1 MTVHVVVPTF
11 RESGLVGPFLQSWDG
26 VCSADLRLHVVNGN
40 PGDETSTRLAEW
52 QGRHPVNEHRGHP
65 DLFWTG
71 LVALGLREVSRVA
84 GEGDFFLLTNIDV
97 RPVGDPIESILTK
110 VPSPS
115 QHQVAIPVT
124 GGEGKMTSSAVVV
137 RSWALSLN
145 RHLGE
150 GQELGE
156 LPLDA
161 CLEATYLPTRFLLV
175 PVKAL
180 REGHFPDEGNLPHYC
195 ADYEYTN
202 RLRRAGYAPV
212 LFTGAHAALVEE
224 NTGFDTFLA
233 KTSIWSRLAKA
244 WDIKCPYNLR
254 YRFRFVRLV
263 YPAAAFLPGLCT
275 HFAKIFLEIAF
286 GGRKLRRL
294 RKH

>member
-1 MTVHVVVPTF
+1 MAVHVVVPTF
-11 RESGLVGPFLQSWDG
+11 RESGLVGPFLESWDQ
-26 VCSADLRLHVVNGN
+26 VRSVEVHLHVINGN
-40 PGDETSTRLAEW
+40 PGDETSSFLAEW
-52 QGRHPVNEHRGHP
+52 QGRHSVTEHHGRP

-71 LVALGLREVSRVA
+71 LVALGLRQVDAVA
-84 GEGDFFLLTNIDV
+84 AEGDFFVLTNIDV
-97 RPVGDPIESILTK
+97 RPVLDPFEAILTK
-110 VPSPS
+110 VESPGR
-115 QHQVAIPVT
+115 HQIAIPVA
-124 GGEGKMTSSAVVV
+124 GGSGRVTSSAVVV

-150 GQELGE
+150 GQELGD
-156 LPLDA
+156 LPVDV

-180 REGHFPDEGNLPHYC
+180 REGHFPAEAQLPHYC

-233 KTSIWSRLAKA
+233 STSLWSRLGRA

-254 YRFRFVRLV
+254 YRYRFVRLV
-263 YPAAAFLPGLCT
+263 YPAAALIPGLCS
-275 HFAKIFLEIAF
+275 HFAKIFLEIVF

-294 RKH
+294 RKN

>member
-11 RESGLVGPFLQSWDG
+11 RESGLVGPFLKSWDR
-26 VCSADLRLHVVNGN
+26 VCSTELRFHVVNGN
-40 PGDETSTRLAEW
+40 PGDETSNLLAEW
-52 QGRHPVNEHRGHP
+52 QGRHSVTEHQGNP
-65 DLFWTG
+65 DLYWTG
-71 LVALGLREVSRVA
+71 LVALGLRDVDA
-84 GEGDFFLLTNIDV
+84 AAAEGDFFLLTNIDV
-97 RPVGDPIESILTK
+97 RPVGDPLEAILTK
-110 VPSPS
+110 VPSPER
-115 QHQVAIPVT
+115 HQVAIPVT
-124 GGEGKMTSSAVVV
+124 GGEGRVTSSAVVV

-150 GQELGE
+150 GQALGD
-156 LPLDA
+156 LPVDA
-161 CLEATYLPTRFLLV
+161 CLGATYLPTRFLLV
-175 PVKAL
+175 PLKAL
-180 REGHFPDEGNLPHYC
+180 REGHFPAEEQLPHYC

-202 RLRRAGYAPV
+202 RLRRAGYAPI

-233 KTSIWSRLAKA
+233 RTSLWSRLRRA

-263 YPAAAFLPGLCT
+263 YPRAAMIPGLCS

-286 GGRKLRRL
+286 GGRKLRGL
-294 RKH
+294 RKN

>member
-11 RESGLVGPFLQSWDG
+11 RESGLVGPFLESWDR
-26 VCSADLRLHVVNGN
+26 VCSVELRLHVVNGN
-40 PGDETSTRLAEW
+40 PGDETSTLLAEW
-52 QGRHPVNEHRGHP
+52 QGCHSVTEHRGHP

-71 LVALGLREVSRVA
+71 LVALGLREVDAAAV
-84 GEGDFFLLTNIDV
+84 EGDFFLLTNIDV
-97 RPVGDPIESILTK
+97 RPVGDPFEAILAK
-110 VPSPS
+110 VPSPER
-115 QHQVAIPVT
+115 HQVAIPVV
-124 GGEGKMTSSAVVV
+124 GGAGKVTSSAVVV

-156 LPLDA
+156 LPVDA

-180 REGHFPDEGNLPHYC
+180 REGHFPAESQLPHYC

-202 RLRRAGYAPV
+202 RLRRAGYTPI

-224 NTGFDTFLA
+224 NTGFDTFLTT
-233 KTSIWSRLAKA
+233 TSLWSRLRRA

-254 YRFRFVRLV
+254 YRYRFVRLV
-263 YPAAAFLPGLCT
+263 YPAVALIPGLCS

-294 RKH
+294 RKN

>member
-11 RESGLVGPFLQSWDG
+11 RESGLVGPFLESWDR
-26 VCSADLRLHVVNGN
+26 VCSVEVRLHVVNGN
-40 PGDETSTRLAEW
+40 PGDETSTLLAEW
-52 QGRHPVNEHRGHP
+52 QGRHSVTEHHGHP

-71 LVALGLREVSRVA
+71 LVALGLRAVESIA
-84 GEGDFFLLTNIDV
+84 AEEDFFLLTNIDV
-97 RPVGDPIESILTK
+97 RPVGDPFDVILIN
-110 VPSPS
+110 VPSPER
-115 QHQVAIPVT
+115 HQVAIPVT
-124 GGEGKMTSSAVVV
+124 GGEGMVTSSAVVV

-156 LPLDA
+156 LPVDA

-175 PVKAL
+175 PVQAL
-180 REGHFPDEGNLPHYC
+180 REGHFPDEENLPHYC

-233 KTSIWSRLAKA
+233 KTSLWSRLRRA

-263 YPAAAFLPGLCT
+263 YPAAAFLPGLCS

-294 RKH
+294 RKN